1 MKWTLMAKLRI
12 LFQFQT
18 IFSWDLFIQSLHLQ
32 KKTQTNKTKP
42 LLILLDL
49 YSSSQPLLKHFLN
62 Q

>member
-32 KKTQTNKTKP
+32 KKKKPQKTKP

-49 YSSSQPLLKHFLN
+49 YNSSQTLLKHFLN